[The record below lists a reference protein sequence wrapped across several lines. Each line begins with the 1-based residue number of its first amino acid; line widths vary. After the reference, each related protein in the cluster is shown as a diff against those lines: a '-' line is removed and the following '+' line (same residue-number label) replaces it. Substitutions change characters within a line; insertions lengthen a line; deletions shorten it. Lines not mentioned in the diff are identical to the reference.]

1 METTLIFHDGFDL
14 PSFAAFDLL
23 KNESGVEAIR
33 RYFEPYLAVA
43 REAGVGII
51 LDSPTWRAN
60 RDWGEEL
67 GYTPAAVDAANR
79 KGVALI
85 EEIRSASKGGPAPI
99 VISGCVGPRGDGYRP
114 TELMT
119 VAEAER
125 YHEAQISTLSETS
138 VDMVSALTIPYVEEA
153 IGITRASRRL
163 GMPVVISFTVETDGR
178 LPSGQKLKDA
188 IGQVDAETDSA
199 PAYFMINCA
208 HPTHFGS
215 VLEDGEQW
223 VDRIGGVRANAS
235 SKSHAELDEATE
247 IDEGDPVE
255 LGAQHRALRPHL
267 PRVNVVGGCCGT
279 DSRHVAEVCRA
290 WRDL

>member
-1 METTLIFHDGFDL
+1 M
-14 PSFAAFDLL
+14 L
-23 KNESGVEAIR
+23 KNESGIEAIR

-43 REAGVGII
+43 REYGVGLI
-51 LDSPTWRAN
+51 LDSPTWRAS
-60 RDWGEEL
+60 RDWGEKL
-67 GYTPAAVDAANR
+67 GYTTAALEVANR
-79 KGVALI
+79 KGIALI
-85 EEIRSASKGGPAPI
+85 EEIRMASKGGPAPI
-99 VISGCVGPRGDGYRP
+99 VLSGCVGPRGDGYRP

-119 VAEAER
+119 AAEAER

-138 VDMVSALTIPYVEEA
+138 ADMVSALTIPYVEEA
-153 IGITRASRRL
+153 VGITRASRRF

-188 IGQVDAETDSA
+188 IGQVDADTDST

-208 HPTHFGS
+208 HPTHFGG
-215 VLEDGEQW
+215 VLEDGELW
-223 VDRIGGVRANAS
+223 VHRIGGLRANAS

-255 LGAQHRALRPHL
+255 LGSQYRELRPRL

-279 DSRHVAEVCRA
+279 DYRHVAEVCKA